1 MRVLN
6 STLKQFLKQKKL
18 SFTLF
23 DALKKQ
29 SIFIAAFLLLSVG
42 YLKTTAQVGPGTAPV
57 TVPTGGFRIEGDL
70 QANTGGTNPAAGF
83 GDWLPGGA
91 GAGGYVLNATTGL
104 PVNSAT
110 TFHLTD
116 PYNTSEN
123 NFGGGLKFN
132 DNPNAWKW
140 VSNTALAKCDINN
153 GLFHFTTAPYTDPVT
168 GKVSIHTWLIVGADR
183 RSNSGN
189 AYIDFELLQK
199 TMTDNADGS
208 FSSAGLDNGRTK
220 GDILLTLAL
229 TNGGGAAQFFVN
241 KWDLVGGLYDYV
253 DKTSVTPAGSVYAS
267 TNAAT
272 VPVSFPAFGGSSY
285 GANLFV
291 EAAIDLTALL
301 GAIDPCSSLGVK
313 TLFIKTKTSQSS
325 TATIVDFISAQQ
337 VSLQIGVANAGPSQT
352 QCGNVFAVSGQATPS
367 PGDAVSSTAW
377 SFVTGAGSITTVSG
391 ATNITVTTSSAIVR
405 FTVNTNFGC
414 VASDTMILTVKA
426 SPTVTVN
433 SPSAC
438 AGSSATLTATS
449 GAASPTYLWSPGGAT
464 ASSITVSLASTTTY
478 LVTVTD
484 GSSGCAGSGS
494 GTVTVNAA
502 TAAPGVTTPVLYCL
516 GTTASPL
523 SATGTSLL
531 WYTTATG
538 GTGSTTAPTPSTATA
553 GNFTYYVSQTVT
565 TNGVACEGAR
575 AAIVVTVN
583 AATAAPGVTTPVVY
597 CLGTTASPLSA
608 TGTSLLWY
616 TTASGGTGS
625 TTAPTPS
632 TATAGNTTYY
642 VSQIVTNNGV
652 ACEGARA
659 AIVVTVNAA
668 TPAPGVAPVVYCL
681 NATASP
687 LSATGT
693 RLLWYTTASGG
704 TGSTTAPTPSTATA
718 GNTTYYVSQIVTT
731 NGVAC
736 EGARAAIVV
745 TVNAATAAPGVTT
758 PVVYCLGT
766 TASPLSATGTSLL
779 WYTAASGGTGSTSAP
794 TPSIATAGNTTY
806 YVSQTVTTN
815 GVACEGARAAI
826 VVTVNAA
833 TAAPG
838 VAPVVYCLGAT
849 TSPLSATGTSLL
861 WYTAA
866 TGVTGTATAPTP
878 STATAGNTTY
888 YVSQTVTTNG
898 VACEGARAAIVV
910 TVNAL
915 PSDPTQ
921 NVTQPT
927 CANSN
932 GTVAVTTPTGADY
945 EYSNNNGAYQD
956 NASFTVASNAGYSIK
971 VRRKSSGCISGSISG
986 TMGNAVATAAADVV
1000 IQSSPSCTSATGT
1013 LKVVIAGSNA
1023 DYDNTIYEFS
1033 NDGIKFGSNPVFT
1046 FTAGQGYNITVRR
1059 ISDHTCT
1066 ANASCTGAPA
1076 ARTAVTLTPTQ
1087 LQSLQTLIVPIES
1100 QTLVNAFPNP
1110 FSDKVKFVV
1119 TPQQSGNGSLEV
1131 YDAMGQRVK
1140 ILFQGYV
1147 QKGLVRTFDYDV
1159 PQAQRRN
1166 LFYIFRVGDQKTTG
1180 KLIGLK

>member
-616 TTASGGTGS
+616 TAASGGTGS

-642 VSQIVTNNGV
+642 VSQIVTN
-652 ACEGARA
+652 
-659 AIVVTVNAA
+659 
-668 TPAPGVAPVVYCL
+668 
-681 NATASP
+681 
-687 LSATGT
+687 
-693 RLLWYTTASGG
+693 
-704 TGSTTAPTPSTATA
+704 
-718 GNTTYYVSQIVTT
+718 

-1110 FSDKVKFVV
+1110 FSEKVKFVV

>member
-6 STLKQFLKQKKL
+6 STLKQFLKQQKL

-438 AGSSATLTATS
+438 AGSSATLTTTT

-464 ASSITVSLASTTTY
+464 TSSITVSPASTTTY

-494 GTVTVNAA
+494 GT
-502 TAAPGVTTPVLYCL
+502 
-516 GTTASPL
+516 
-523 SATGTSLL
+523 
-531 WYTTATG
+531 
-538 GTGSTTAPTPSTATA
+538 
-553 GNFTYYVSQTVT
+553 
-565 TNGVACEGAR
+565 
-575 AAIVVTVN
+575 VTVN

-632 TATAGNTTYY
+632 TAIEGNTTYY

-668 TPAPGVAPVVYCL
+668 TAAPGVAPVVYCL
-681 NATASP
+681 DATASP
-687 LSATGT
+687 LSSTGT
-693 RLLWYTTASGG
+693 SLLWYTTASGG
-704 TGSTTAPTPSTATA
+704 TGSTTAPTPS
-718 GNTTYYVSQIVTT
+718 
-731 NGVAC
+731 
-736 EGARAAIVV
+736 
-745 TVNAATAAPGVTT
+745 
-758 PVVYCLGT
+758 
-766 TASPLSATGTSLL
+766 
-779 WYTAASGGTGSTSAP
+779 
-794 TPSIATAGNTTY
+794 
-806 YVSQTVTTN
+806 
-815 GVACEGARAAI
+815 
-826 VVTVNAA
+826 
-833 TAAPG
+833 
-838 VAPVVYCLGAT
+838 
-849 TSPLSATGTSLL
+849 
-861 WYTAA
+861 
-866 TGVTGTATAPTP
+866 
-878 STATAGNTTY
+878 
-888 YVSQTVTTNG
+888 
-898 VACEGARAAIVV
+898 
-910 TVNAL
+910 
-915 PSDPTQ
+915 
-921 NVTQPT
+921 
-927 CANSN
+927 
-932 GTVAVTTPTGADY
+932 
-945 EYSNNNGAYQD
+945 
-956 NASFTVASNAGYSIK
+956 
-971 VRRKSSGCISGSISG
+971 
-986 TMGNAVATAAADVV
+986 
-1000 IQSSPSCTSATGT
+1000 
-1013 LKVVIAGSNA
+1013 
-1023 DYDNTIYEFS
+1023 
-1033 NDGIKFGSNPVFT
+1033 
-1046 FTAGQGYNITVRR
+1046 
-1059 ISDHTCT
+1059 
-1066 ANASCTGAPA
+1066 
-1076 ARTAVTLTPTQ
+1076 
-1087 LQSLQTLIVPIES
+1087 
-1100 QTLVNAFPNP
+1100 
-1110 FSDKVKFVV
+1110 
-1119 TPQQSGNGSLEV
+1119 
-1131 YDAMGQRVK
+1131 
-1140 ILFQGYV
+1140 
-1147 QKGLVRTFDYDV
+1147 
-1159 PQAQRRN
+1159 
-1166 LFYIFRVGDQKTTG
+1166 
-1180 KLIGLK
+1180 

>member
-616 TTASGGTGS
+616 T
-625 TTAPTPS
+625 
-632 TATAGNTTYY
+632 
-642 VSQIVTNNGV
+642 
-652 ACEGARA
+652 
-659 AIVVTVNAA
+659 
-668 TPAPGVAPVVYCL
+668 
-681 NATASP
+681 
-687 LSATGT
+687 
-693 RLLWYTTASGG
+693 
-704 TGSTTAPTPSTATA
+704 
-718 GNTTYYVSQIVTT
+718 
-731 NGVAC
+731 
-736 EGARAAIVV
+736 
-745 TVNAATAAPGVTT
+745 
-758 PVVYCLGT
+758 
-766 TASPLSATGTSLL
+766 
-779 WYTAASGGTGSTSAP
+779 AASGGTGSTSAP

-1110 FSDKVKFVV
+1110 FSEKVKFVV

>member
-23 DALKKQ
+23 DALKRQ
-29 SIFIAAFLLLSVG
+29 SIFIAALLLLSVG

-104 PVNSAT
+104 PLNSAT

-367 PGDAVSSTAW
+367 PGDAVSSIAW

-449 GAASPTYLWSPGGAT
+449 GAASPTYFWSPGGAT
-464 ASSITVSLASTTTY
+464 TSSITVSPASTTTY

-502 TAAPGVTTPVLYCL
+502 TAAPGVTTPL
-516 GTTASPL
+516 
-523 SATGTSLL
+523 
-531 WYTTATG
+531 
-538 GTGSTTAPTPSTATA
+538 
-553 GNFTYYVSQTVT
+553 
-565 TNGVACEGAR
+565 
-575 AAIVVTVN
+575 
-583 AATAAPGVTTPVVY
+583 VY

-625 TTAPTPS
+625 T
-632 TATAGNTTYY
+632 
-642 VSQIVTNNGV
+642 
-652 ACEGARA
+652 
-659 AIVVTVNAA
+659 
-668 TPAPGVAPVVYCL
+668 
-681 NATASP
+681 
-687 LSATGT
+687 
-693 RLLWYTTASGG
+693 
-704 TGSTTAPTPSTATA
+704 
-718 GNTTYYVSQIVTT
+718 
-731 NGVAC
+731 
-736 EGARAAIVV
+736 
-745 TVNAATAAPGVTT
+745 
-758 PVVYCLGT
+758 
-766 TASPLSATGTSLL
+766 
-779 WYTAASGGTGSTSAP
+779 
-794 TPSIATAGNTTY
+794 
-806 YVSQTVTTN
+806 
-815 GVACEGARAAI
+815 
-826 VVTVNAA
+826 
-833 TAAPG
+833 
-838 VAPVVYCLGAT
+838 
-849 TSPLSATGTSLL
+849 
-861 WYTAA
+861 
-866 TGVTGTATAPTP
+866 TAPTP

-956 NASFTVASNAGYSIK
+956 NASFTVASNAAYSIK

-986 TMGNAVATAAADVV
+986 TMGNAVATPAADVV

-1087 LQSLQTLIVPIES
+1087 LQSSQTLIVPIES